1 LLRISEEAF
10 EYENPTPTGES
21 IKRMLATAK
30 KIKMK

>member
-1 LLRISEEAF
+1 LRISEASF

-30 KIKMK
+30 KSK